1 MSFIQLTQFCEVPF
15 TRLNTFARYL
25 HTTNPNYMFKR
36 ILFLQF
42 VILTAFHTQAQN
54 NKNRKKVATTRIA
67 KTPKIDGI
75 LNDDAWKNAEKLT
88 DFVIFRPDNGVA
100 VKGAYQTTVKVI
112 YDDNAVYISAV
123 MLDPDAVNIPQ
134 EFAVRDN
141 FSQADFFLV
150 TINPND
156 DGQNPF
162 EFIVQSTGNQADA
175 KVSNGNEDFNWS
187 AVWESAAKI
196 TDNGWN
202 VEIKLPYRAIRF
214 ANRPIQSW
222 GFNFHR
228 RLERLNEQHTWT
240 HIDNA
245 VGRWTQYDGL
255 VEGFTNLKPP
265 TRLNLYPY
273 ASATAVSFD
282 GETNYDYSV
291 GMDLKYGITD
301 NFTLD
306 ATLIPDFSQVGF
318 DNVEL
323 NLGPFEQ
330 QFTEQRQF
338 FTEGTELFNKG
349 NLFYSRRIGGSPIDQ
364 FSSERRNDEA
374 FDNNTKINDELV
386 NPPEKVTML
395 NAIKVSGRTKG
406 GLGIGFFNAITEKA
420 TSNIERTTQTI
431 VGLDTI
437 ATKSNYQTVLNPF
450 TNYNIVVL
458 DQQFNQNSTVSL
470 INTNVTRDG
479 RFRDANV
486 TALDWHIETK
496 DSKYNA
502 DGSFRMSAI
511 SDDVNDQN
519 TGYTFDN
526 SFGYNSGHWSWEL
539 GYNFTNKDFNPN
551 DLGIQ
556 FGNDQQTIYGSAG
569 WRTLQ
574 PTKRFNRYRF
584 NFYNQANFQHFS
596 GAFTGYNAGF
606 SASAQTKERF
616 TFGGNLNY
624 GTRKRDYF
632 EPRQGTT
639 SGIYFKRPERMNV
652 NGWISTNSQKKLEV
666 NADVYFTGY
675 TNHPQEGYGFG
686 VSPRY
691 RFTNK
696 FSLQY
701 RLSYNKTYNDQG
713 YVDEDANNV
722 IFGQRDRKDYSNIIS
737 GTYNFSTNSSLSLSF
752 RHYWSD
758 VAYNGYYNLND
769 DGSLAKN
776 ANYTGEDV
784 NFNSWNLDLNYFW
797 QFAPGSQLIVFY
809 RNSIFDANNNSG
821 LDFYE
826 NLENLFN
833 QPNQHTFSVRFV
845 YFIDYNSLKNIF

>member
-1 MSFIQLTQFCEVPF
+1 
-15 TRLNTFARYL
+15 
-25 HTTNPNYMFKR
+25 MFKKIF
-36 ILFLQF
+36 ILPFFMVSISFL
-42 VILTAFHTQAQN
+42 TSAQN
-54 NKNRKKVATTRIA
+54 VKNRKTATTTRIEKA
-67 KTPKIDGI
+67 PKIDGL
-75 LNDDAWKNAEKLT
+75 LNDDAWKNAEELT
-88 DFVIFRPDNGVA
+88 NFVIFRPENGVA
-100 VKGAYQTTVKVI
+100 VKDEYQTTVKVV
-112 YDDNAVYISAV
+112 YDDDAVYISAI
-123 MLDPDAVNIPQ
+123 MLDPDPENIPQ

-162 EFIVQSTGNQADA
+162 EFVVQSTGNQADS

-187 AVWESAAKI
+187 AVWESATKI
-196 TDNGWN
+196 TDKGWN
-202 VEIKLPYRAIRF
+202 VEIKLPYRTIRF
-214 ANRPIQSW
+214 ANRPVQSW

-255 VEGFTNLKPP
+255 IEGFKNIEPP

-273 ASATAVSFD
+273 ASATSVSFA
-282 GETNYDYSV
+282 GETNYDYSI
-291 GMDLKYGITD
+291 GMDLKYGITE

-338 FTEGTELFNKG
+338 FTEGTELFNIA
-349 NLFYSRRIGGSPIDQ
+349 NLFYSRRIGGAPIDQ
-364 FSSERRNDEA
+364 FNVAGSLSNEEEIIDY
-374 FDNNTKINDELV
+374 
-386 NPPEKVTML
+386 PGKVTML
-395 NAIKVSGRTKG
+395 NAIKISGRTKN
-406 GLGIGFFNAITEKA
+406 GLGVGFFNAITETTEA
-420 TSNIERTTQTI
+420 TIKNNTTNEVRKEVI
-431 VGLDTI
+431 
-437 ATKSNYQTVLNPF
+437 NPF
-450 TNYNIVVL
+450 TNYNIFVL

-502 DGSFRMSAI
+502 DGSFKMSNI
-511 SDDVNDQN
+511 FDDVNNPN

-526 SFGYNSGHWSWEL
+526 SFCYNSGHWNWEI
-539 GYNFTNKDFNPN
+539 GYNFENKDFNPN
-551 DLGIQ
+551 DLGIL
-556 FGNDQQTIYGSAG
+556 FTNDQQTIYGSAG

-574 PTKRFNRYRF
+574 PTKNFNNYRV

-596 GAFTGYNAGF
+596 GAYTGYNAGLG
-606 SASAQTKERF
+606 ASAQTRERF

-624 GTRKRDYF
+624 GTENRDYF

-639 SGIYFKRPERMNV
+639 SGIYFLRPERMNV
-652 NGWISTNSQKKLEV
+652 NTWISTNSQKKLEL
-666 NADVYFTGY
+666 NGDIYYTSY
-675 TNHPQEGYGFG
+675 TNHPQENYGFSI
-686 VSPRY
+686 SPRY
-691 RFTNK
+691 RFTNQ

-701 RLSYNKTYNDQG
+701 RLNYNKANNDQG
-713 YVDEDANNV
+713 YVSENANDI
-722 IFGQRDRKDYSNIIS
+722 IFGQRNRKSYTNRIS
-737 GTYNFSTNSSLSLSF
+737 GKYSFSTNSSLSLTF

-758 VAYNGYYNLND
+758 VAYNGYFNLNE
-769 DGSLAKN
+769 DGSLTKN
-776 ANYTGEDV
+776 TTFVGNDV

-809 RNSIFDANNNSG
+809 RNSIFDANSNSG
-821 LDFYE
+821 LNFYE

-845 YFIDYNSLKNIF
+845 YFIDYNTIKNVF

>member
-1 MSFIQLTQFCEVPF
+1 
-15 TRLNTFARYL
+15 
-25 HTTNPNYMFKR
+25 MFQR
-36 ILFLQF
+36 IILFLLLAICSYN
-42 VILTAFHTQAQN
+42 VNAQN
-54 NKNRKKVATTRIA
+54 KKNRKKVTTTRITKA
-67 KTPKIDGI
+67 PKIDGL
-75 LNDDAWKNAEKLT
+75 LNDSSWRNAEILT
-88 DFVIFRPDNGVA
+88 DFITFRPDNGKA
-100 VKGAYQTTVKVI
+100 VSAEYQTTVKVI
-112 YDDNAVYISAV
+112 YDDNAVYISAE
-123 MLDPDAVNIPQ
+123 MSDPDPENIPQ

-162 EFIVQSTGNQADA
+162 EFIVQVTGNQADA
-175 KVSNGNEDFNWS
+175 KISNGNEDFNWS

-196 TDNGWN
+196 TDKGWN

-214 ANRPIQSW
+214 ANRPVQSW

-228 RLERLNEQHTWT
+228 RLEKLNEQHTWT
-240 HIDNA
+240 HIDNS

-255 VEGFTNLKPP
+255 IEGFNNITPP

-273 ASATAVSFD
+273 ASATSVSFD
-282 GETNYDYSV
+282 GKTDFDYSV
-291 GMDLKYGITD
+291 GMDLKYGLTD

-349 NLFYSRRIGGSPIDQ
+349 GLFYSRRIGGRPIDQ
-364 FSSERRNDEA
+364 FNVSNSLSSDEEII
-374 FDNNTKINDELV
+374 DY
-386 NPPEKVTML
+386 PGKVTML
-395 NAIKVSGRTKG
+395 NAIKISGRTKK
-406 GLGIGFFNAITEKA
+406 GLGIGFFNAITETTEA
-420 TSNIERTTQTI
+420 TIRNNATNKIRKE
-431 VGLDTI
+431 VI
-437 ATKSNYQTVLNPF
+437 APF
-450 TNYNIVVL
+450 TNYNILVL

-496 DSKYNA
+496 DSKYNL
-502 DGSFRMSAI
+502 DGAVKMSNI
-511 SDDVNDQN
+511 SDDINNPN

-526 SFGYNSGHWSWEL
+526 SFGYNSGHWNWEI
-539 GYNFTNKDFNPN
+539 GYNFENKDFNPN
-551 DLGIQ
+551 DLGIL
-556 FGNDQQTIYGSAG
+556 FTNDQQTIYGSAG

-574 PTKRFNRYRF
+574 PTKKFNNYSF
-584 NFYNQANFQHFS
+584 NFYNQVNFQHFS
-596 GAFTGYNAGF
+596 GAFTGYDAGF
-606 SASAQTKERF
+606 NASAQTKKRF

-624 GTRKRDYF
+624 GSESRDYF

-639 SGIYFKRPERMNV
+639 SGVYFKRPESMNI
-652 NGWISTNSQKKLEV
+652 NGWISTNSQKKLEL
-666 NADVYFTGY
+666 NANGYFTSY
-675 TNHPQEGYGFG
+675 TNHPQQAYGFSI
-686 VSPRY
+686 SPRY
-691 RFTNK
+691 RFTNQL
-696 FSLQY
+696 SLQY
-701 RLSYNKTYNDQG
+701 SLNYNKTHNDQG
-713 YVDEDANNV
+713 YVSENSSNI
-722 IFGQRDRKDYSNIIS
+722 IFGQRDRKSYTNTIS
-737 GTYNFSTNSSLSLSF
+737 GKYSFSTNSSLSLSF

-758 VAYNGYYNLND
+758 VSYNNYYNLNN
-769 DGSLAKN
+769 DGSLSEN
-776 ANYTGEDV
+776 TTYSGNDV

-821 LDFYE
+821 LDFYK
-826 NLENLFN
+826 NLENLFD

-845 YFIDYNSLKNIF
+845 YFIDYNAIKNIF